1 MKIPKAPKGGGCL
14 CRCLL
19 EKLRQEQESEAGKT
33 ERRKH
38 MKQLFQE
45 TLAVLDGA
53 FSRLEAQVPSP
64 QQIRW
69 RDGLVFR
76 YVEQTIHQAI
86 LLKLAR
92 MISGLRAAL
101 VLLENGFVQEQAVMQ
116 RVLDEMG
123 EDIIFLVYAV
133 TNDTV
138 TELHERYLEAFF
150 QEEFD
155 PAIAPIDS
163 PQNRPMIPRKRGPRE
178 AMRPLSKGKWASP
191 NLSGRLLV
199 VFVAIPGRENSQGA

>member
-69 RDGLVFR
+69 RDCLVFR
-76 YVEQTIHQAI
+76 YVEQ
-86 LLKLAR
+86 
-92 MISGLRAAL
+92 
-101 VLLENGFVQEQAVMQ
+101 
-116 RVLDEMG
+116 
-123 EDIIFLVYAV
+123 
-133 TNDTV
+133 
-138 TELHERYLEAFF
+138 FF
-150 QEEFD
+150 Q
-155 PAIAPIDS
+155 
-163 PQNRPMIPRKRGPRE
+163 
-178 AMRPLSKGKWASP
+178 
-191 NLSGRLLV
+191 
-199 VFVAIPGRENSQGA
+199 